1 MIHLGSA
8 ITAGALSDLLCNPM
22 FVVRTRLQTESLHHN
37 FNSVRSNSMSSS
49 KKTIQE
55 TIRILYAEG
64 GIFTFWRGMS
74 ANLLGLSHVAVQ
86 FPVYEKLKVNFRGSK
101 AEGNEKTTELLLAS
115 GISKM
120 SASILTY
127 PHEVI
132 RSRMMDIRS
141 VHGIGFLETCRRI
154 YSMEGLRGF
163 YVGISVSLIRVIP
176 NTMLTFLVYE
186 RVLHLIRTNSSSSF
200 LKSINFIESPDT

>member
-8 ITAGALSDLLCNPM
+8 ITAGALSDFLCNPM
-22 FVVRTRLQTESLHHN
+22 FIVRTRLQTASLHHN
-37 FNSVRSNSMSSS
+37 FNSIGNKRTLSSSSS
-49 KKTIQE
+49 KKLTIQQ
-55 TIRILYAEG
+55 TVRMLYAEG
-64 GIFTFWRGMS
+64 GILTFWRGMT

-86 FPVYEKLKVNFRGSK
+86 FPVYEKLKVYFRGNK

-120 SASILTY
+120 LASILTY

-141 VHGIGFLETCRRI
+141 VRGVGFVEICRQVYLIAGIT
-154 YSMEGLRGF
+154 GF
-163 YVGISVSLIRVIP
+163 YAGISVSLIRVIP
-176 NTMLTFLVYE
+176 NTMLTLLVYE
-186 RVLHLIRTNSSSSF
+186 RVLHLIRNLPVVRSW
-200 LKSINFIESPDT
+200 